1 MVIFICGI
9 YNSLSIVY
17 KTVGDVCI
25 YDKKE
30 VVDNK
35 EFILG
40 KKNFLGVFNCIWI
53 NMLICLNRLEI
64 G

>member
-40 KKNFLGVFNCIWI
+40 KKNFLGVFNCI
-53 NMLICLNRLEI
+53 
-64 G
+64 